1 MVQFIF
7 IAVLGVV
14 IVSFLY
20 ILLILEIPQLFG
32 DFDFSQTGT
41 FGDSWGALTSV
52 FSALGFVGVLWTL
65 KTQNDS
71 IRRVEKENN
80 RKEVNDVRRDFENSF
95 FNMLNLLQV
104 IINDMKV
111 KNKIT
116 KEVKAEGRG
125 IFLYFFKA
133 FKSEMKRNGHYR
145 VSNDDSDQF
154 KFHMAGVIGKQYC
167 QHFQDKSQNL
177 SHYYRFLFNTFK
189 FIDDAEIDNESKK
202 KYANILRSQISNYE
216 LIMLFYNSLSI
227 DGEKFRYYFAKY
239 EILDNLPVYK
249 LVYKNH
255 VVLVDKKCWGDNKI
269 ALELFGGPIL
279 K

>member
-20 ILLILEIPQLFG
+20 LLLILQIPQLFAG
-32 DFDFSQTGT
+32 FDFSQTGT
-41 FGDSWGALTSV
+41 FGDSWGALTSL
-52 FSALGFVGVLWTL
+52 FSALGFFGVLWTL
-65 KTQNDS
+65 KTQNES

-80 RKEVNDVRRDFENSF
+80 RKEINNIRRDFENSF

-104 IINDMKV
+104 IINDMRV

-116 KEVKAEGRG
+116 KDVKAEGRA
-125 IFLYFFKA
+125 IFLYFFKF
-133 FKSEMKRNGHYR
+133 FKSEMIRKGCFR
-145 VSNDDSDQF
+145 VSNKDSEQI
-154 KFHMAGVIGKQYC
+154 KFRMVEVIGNQYT

-189 FIDDAEIDNESKK
+189 FIDDAEIDDESKK
-202 KYANILRSQISNYE
+202 KYANILRAQISNYE
-216 LIMLFYNSLSI
+216 LIMLFYNSLSV

-255 VVLVDKKCWGDNKI
+255 VILVDKKCWGDNKI
-269 ALELFGGPIL
+269 ALEFFENAT
-279 K
+279 